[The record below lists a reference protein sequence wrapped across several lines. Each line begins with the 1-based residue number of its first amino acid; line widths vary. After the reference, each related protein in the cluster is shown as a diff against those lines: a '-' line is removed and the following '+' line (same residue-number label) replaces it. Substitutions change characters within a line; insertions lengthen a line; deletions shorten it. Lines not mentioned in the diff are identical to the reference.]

1 MLARSTRLSAQSTEG
16 RGGRVGGKKTAGSGW
31 VPWDAVERARARER
45 VREGG
50 REGYWA
56 KDYGGRNEEM
66 REGREGKVEKQV
78 RKASPRRPCI
88 DPSITSVPRD
98 LIRLLHATQGV

>member
-1 MLARSTRLSAQSTEG
+1 
-16 RGGRVGGKKTAGSGW
+16 
-31 VPWDAVERARARER
+31 
-45 VREGG
+45 
-50 REGYWA
+50 
-56 KDYGGRNEEM
+56 M

-98 LIRLLHATQGV
+98 LIRLLHATQGVQDVNTFTTDDAHPPNLEMKKMERLFQVPNKGLKKRTHF